1 MRQFSNPARIS
12 GKKAEE
18 IYPYYAG
25 FSKSFAEEALAWA
38 TKGNKESVV
47 LDPWNGAG
55 TTTRAASHL
64 GFDSVGFDLNPV
76 MVLVAKCELLDP
88 AEAPVLL
95 PLAKRIIK
103 SVRKVSKKGSMPL
116 DAFFDS
122 ATSHDIAELARSI
135 WLHLVAPASPK
146 PCRES
151 SFSWE
156 DVAPLA
162 GTYFVALFNSV
173 RRLLHGLVT
182 SNPTWLRVP
191 RDSEE
196 KICVS
201 RSCLLDIFFSEME
214 KIHKIISVRSSTL
227 FPRPACLALG
237 DSRSMRLA
245 DLSVNAIVTSPP
257 YCTRLDYG
265 RATMPELLILESI
278 GLASYAESRHKL
290 MGTATARKE
299 SRMVS
304 LGPSCDEL
312 LEKIRSHP
320 SKASGTYY
328 YQSHLAYF
336 NDLAVSMREIARV
349 RAPQGRVCMV
359 VQDSYYKDIHNDLP
373 KIVAE
378 MASLNGLGL
387 IGAFEYKKAKSMCG
401 INKASLAY
409 RAKRTPFE
417 VALLLNKE

>member
-1 MRQFSNPARIS
+1 M
-12 GKKAEE
+12 
-18 IYPYYAG
+18 
-25 FSKSFAEEALAWA
+25 AWA
-38 TKGNKESVV
+38 TSGNKESVV
-47 LDPWNGAG
+47 LDPWNGSG

-88 AEAPVLL
+88 AEAPVML

-103 SVRKVSKKGSMPL
+103 SVRKVSKKGSLPL

-156 DVAPLA
+156 EVAPLA

-173 RRLLHGLVT
+173 RRLLHSLVT

-196 KICVS
+196 KIFVS
-201 RSCLLDIFFSEME
+201 RSYLLDIFFSEVE
-214 KIHKIISVRSSTL
+214 RIQNIISARSLNL
-227 FPRPACLALG
+227 FPGPALLTLG
-237 DSRSMRLA
+237 DSRSMCLA

-290 MGTATARKE
+290 MGAATARKG
-299 SRMVS
+299 SRKVS
-304 LGPSCDEL
+304 LGPSCEEL

-328 YQSHLAYF
+328 YQSHLVYF
-336 NDLAVSMREIARV
+336 NDLAASIGEIARV
-349 RAPQGRVCMV
+349 LAPEGRVCMV

-373 KIVAE
+373 KIVTE
-378 MASLNGLGL
+378 MASLSGIVLSE
-387 IGAFEYKKAKSMCG
+387 AFEYKKAKSMCG